1 MSPLNTERKRKM
13 LKKCASLALA
23 VCLFAC
29 MCFPASAAV
38 IIPDGTFSSDYFISY
53 GCVINDNGGH
63 VLHITFTAHGVGI
76 CDEIGVA
83 SYCVDKYVELADGS
97 HGWMDITGNLPGVT
111 WQNTGYC
118 TYGVNFQGIAGE
130 RYRVRATFFCAKTF
144 PDGTSGNEFKSVC
157 TTGCTVN

>member
-1 MSPLNTERKRKM
+1 M

-38 IIPDGTFSSDYFISY
+38 IIPDGTFSSDYFASY
-53 GCVINDNGGH
+53 GCIINDNGGH
-63 VLHITFTAHGVGI
+63 VLHITFTTTGMGI

-83 SYCVDKYVELADGS
+83 NYCVDKQIVAQDGS
-97 HGWMDITGNLPGVT
+97 LVWTPITGLLPGVT

-130 RYRVRATFFCAKTF
+130 RYRVRATFICEKTF
-144 PDGTSGNEFKSVC
+144 SDGSHGVETKSVC

>member
-1 MSPLNTERKRKM
+1 M

-29 MCFPASAAV
+29 TCFPASAAV

-63 VLHITFTAHGVGI
+63 VLYITFTTTGMGI

-83 SYCVDKYVELADGS
+83 TYCVQKQYTLDDGTKI
-97 HGWMDITGNLPGVT
+97 WTDITGWLPGVT

-130 RYRVRATFFCAKTF
+130 RYRVRATFICEKTF
-144 PDGTSGNEFKSVC
+144 SDGSHGVETKSVC

>member
-1 MSPLNTERKRKM
+1 MSPINTERKRKM

-63 VLHITFTAHGVGI
+63 TIRLDAGADIAVRSNRSGGHQ
-76 CDEIGVA
+76 
-83 SYCVDKYVELADGS
+83 YV
-97 HGWMDITGNLPGVT
+97 V
-111 WQNTGYC
+111 
-118 TYGVNFQGIAGE
+118 
-130 RYRVRATFFCAKTF
+130 
-144 PDGTSGNEFKSVC
+144 
-157 TTGCTVN
+157 

>member
-63 VLHITFTAHGVGI
+63 VLYITFTTTGVGI
-76 CDEIGVA
+76 CDELGVA
-83 SYCVDKYVELADGS
+83 TYCVEKQIITDQGTYWV
-97 HGWMDITGNLPGVT
+97 DITGSLPGVT

-130 RYRVRATFFCAKTF
+130 RYRVRATFVCTKTIN
-144 PDGTSGNEFKSVC
+144 GEVGSEFKSVC

>member
-1 MSPLNTERKRKM
+1 M

-63 VLHITFTAHGVGI
+63 VLHITFTTTGMGI
-76 CDEIGVA
+76 CDELGVA
-83 SYCVDKYVELADGS
+83 NYCVDKQFTLEDGTKIWS
-97 HGWMDITGNLPGVT
+97 PITDLLPGVT

-130 RYRVRATFFCAKTF
+130 RYRVRATFVCQKTF
-144 PDGTSGNEFKSVC
+144 PDGYTGMEFKSVC